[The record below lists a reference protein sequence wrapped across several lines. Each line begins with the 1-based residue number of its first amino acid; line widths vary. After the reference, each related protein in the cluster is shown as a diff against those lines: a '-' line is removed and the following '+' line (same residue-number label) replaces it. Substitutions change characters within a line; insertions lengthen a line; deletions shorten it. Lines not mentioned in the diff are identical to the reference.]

1 MIGPI
6 PYIGGKNRLATKIIG
21 LLPEHT
27 TYVEAFCG
35 GAQVFF
41 HKRRSDV
48 EVLNDLDCEV
58 VNFLRICQWHHEE
71 LIRYMKYM
79 VVSRRWFEIVAK
91 TEPELL
97 TDVQRAGR
105 FLYLQKNAFGGLV
118 LNQRFHYGVVQHSNF
133 NPERIPRVI
142 EQTHHRL
149 QHVQL
154 ECLPYDNVLAK
165 YDRPTTLFYLDPP
178 YWGPKLYKSNFTEAD
193 FRSLAERL
201 QQISGKFILSLNDRP
216 EVRDTFASFQVQT
229 VELSYTARRAR
240 TRQFREV
247 LITNFPQPHAKAAA

>member
-6 PYIGGKNRLATKIIG
+6 PYIGGKNRLATKIIK
-21 LLPEHT
+21 LFPDHT

-41 HKRRSDV
+41 HKQPSEV
-48 EVLNDLDCEV
+48 EVLNDLDHEV
-58 VNFLRICQWHHEE
+58 VNFLRVCQWHHEE

-91 TEPELL
+91 TDSVML

-118 LNQRFHYGVVQHSNF
+118 VNQRFHYGVTQPSNF
-133 NPERIPRVI
+133 NPERVPKII

-154 ECLPYDNVLAK
+154 ECLSYDRVLTK
-165 YDRPTTLFYLDPP
+165 YDRLTTLFYLDPP
-178 YWGPKLYKSNFTEAD
+178 YWGPKLYKTNFTELD
-193 FRSLAERL
+193 FHLLAERL
-201 QQISGKFILSLNDRP
+201 QVLQGKFILSLNDRP
-216 EVRDTFASFQVQT
+216 EVREVFAGFHVQN
-229 VELSYTARRAR
+229 VELSYTAQRR
-240 TRQFREV
+240 TSRQFREV
-247 LITNFPQPHAKAAA
+247 LITNFFAFR